1 MADPTDA
8 QRLVD
13 TSDMLIGS
21 VENGPWALIT
31 DPNLRQIVGEYV
43 ADTCHSVA
51 LAAGLDE
58 AMEYAHNSVP
68 QRLDTVSRL
77 VAPDARERLAR
88 HLFLSERTDEWASR
102 EWDMP
107 QHVNKE
113 PYLRRADVLL
123 AVITGKGN

>member
-1 MADPTDA
+1 MAEPTDA

-13 TSDMLIGS
+13 TSDMLIGA

-88 HLFLSERTDEWASR
+88 HLHMQSVATLDEC
-102 EWDMP
+102 
-107 QHVNKE
+107 
-113 PYLRRADVLL
+113 RAHADELL